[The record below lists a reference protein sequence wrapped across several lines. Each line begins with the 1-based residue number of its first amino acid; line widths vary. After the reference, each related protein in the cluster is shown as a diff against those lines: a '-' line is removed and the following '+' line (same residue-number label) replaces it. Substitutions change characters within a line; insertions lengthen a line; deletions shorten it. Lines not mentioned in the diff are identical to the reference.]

1 MMRQCVLVLI
11 LVLFSQVSAWAGL
24 QIQFDYQYDSF
35 GFFDEPERRE
45 ALEMAARVVNRYVDN
60 FAAIEPDADN
70 TWATFFN
77 RPDGMGSFILNNEPV
92 PEDTIIVY
100 AAGMNITGRLAQA
113 IDAPG
118 LPTGTAEFEDAVNY
132 RGQVGAGST
141 PATDYGVWGGTIS
154 FNNNPDEVPWYY
166 GRNLTGI
173 EPDEFDFITVASHE
187 LMHLLGMGIA
197 KSWRDQVDGN
207 RRFQGE
213 HAVDVGSATNPG
225 LTLDSAES
233 HWARGTKSWWNGIR
247 QEALLAPA
255 IAPGQRQ
262 MPTLLD
268 RAAMLDIGW
277 EEALPG
283 DANLDRVFDS
293 SDLVQVFAAGVY
305 ETNDLAGWQ
314 DGDWNDDGVFDS
326 SDLVAALQIGEY
338 ADAAAV
344 TAVRAVPE
352 PCGTV
357 PFVLLIVLL
366 VRRQRIRPFA
376 VIAQRPS
383 SA

>member
-1 MMRQCVLVLI
+1 M
-11 LVLFSQVSAWAGL
+11 
-24 QIQFDYQYDSF
+24 
-35 GFFDEPERRE
+35 
-45 ALEMAARVVNRYVDN
+45 VNRYVDN

-70 TWATFFN
+70 TGPLFSIGLTAS
-77 RPDGMGSFILNNEPV
+77 GSFILNNQPV

-154 FNNNPDEVPWYY
+154 FNNNPDEVPWYF

-173 EPDEFDFITVASHE
+173 EPDEFDFITVASHGE

-197 KSWRDQVDGN
+197 KSWRDQRWQSSISGRTRG
-207 RRFQGE
+207 RRWQCYQSWA
-213 HAVDVGSATNPG
+213 HAGLSRITLGAWHQELVEWHATRSAVT
-225 LTLDSAES
+225 
-233 HWARGTKSWWNGIR
+233 
-247 QEALLAPA
+247 A
-255 IAPGQRQ
+255 IAPG
-262 MPTLLD
+262 D
-268 RAAMLDIGW
+268 SVKHCWIAAAMLDIGW
-277 EEALPG
+277 EEARQ
-283 DANLDRVFDS
+283 DANLDRIFDS
-293 SDLVQVFAAGVY
+293 SDLVDVFAAGVY

-338 ADAAAV
+338 ADAVAL
-344 TAVRAVPE
+344 TGWFVPS
-352 PCGTV
+352 PNLATL
-357 PFVLLIVLL
+357 PFVLLYAFSCSRRRCRHAARHRIVRHRHNLIL
-366 VRRQRIRPFA
+366 
-376 VIAQRPS
+376 
-383 SA
+383 